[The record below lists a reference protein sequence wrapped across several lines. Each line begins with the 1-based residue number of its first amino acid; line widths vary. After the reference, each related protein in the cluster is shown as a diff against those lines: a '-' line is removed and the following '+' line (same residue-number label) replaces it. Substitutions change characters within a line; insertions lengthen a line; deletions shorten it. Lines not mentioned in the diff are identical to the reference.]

1 MWLHVYEVFKE
12 INKPHDRTARY
23 HSVPILLSRYDH
35 DEQMFSSFIMQC
47 RDILMC
53 CSNIYSIYCR
63 WDLIQGN
70 RALYMYAYLICT
82 ASTLYASYVIIIS
95 THCHICTGILIAPH
109 ILICQCLSVVIPI
122 LFVTCNPVLEC
133 LKTLCSRCR
142 FLKPARLRWLIPF
155 VLVWHWTTQCSC
167 TRSWTTQRRP
177 ARWPGQPSR
186 MPLRNLTMWQRIPT
200 KTRHWSCSFC
210 ETTSPSGLLTR
221 KLEIER
227 IGGQIQQEYNTT
239 VVNSWSATPGSLGG
253 TKWKALSKTWKT
265 SVGVWRALEMRA
277 SAWNLM

>member
-1 MWLHVYEVFKE
+1 
-12 INKPHDRTARY
+12 
-23 HSVPILLSRYDH
+23 
-35 DEQMFSSFIMQC
+35 MQC

-82 ASTLYASYVIIIS
+82 ACTLYASYITIIS
-95 THCHICTGILIAPH
+95 TLHIATGLLIAPD
-109 ILICQCLSVVIPI
+109 ILICQCLSLCDTSLYPFYLLHVIRFI
-122 LFVTCNPVLEC
+122 VFKNTLLEV
-133 LKTLCSRCR
+133 S
-142 FLKPARLRWLIPF
+142 FLKPAKLRWLIPF
-155 VLVWHWTTQCSC
+155 VLVWHWTTPCSC
-167 TRSWTTQRRP
+167 TRSSTTQRRP

-200 KTRHWSCSFC
+200 KIRHWSCSFC

-227 IGGQIQQEYNTT
+227 IGGQSQQEYNTT
-239 VVNSWSATPGSLGG
+239 VVNSWSATPGIGG
-253 TKWKALSKTWKT
+253 NEMESTEQDCAEKTRA
-265 SVGVWRALEMRA
+265 GVWRALEMRA
-277 SAWNLM
+277 SARNLM